1 MRKFKLIKTY
11 PGCFLEIDDIV
22 EWKKAMYSSEISQYH
37 CYAKNTG
44 VSGVDVSLYPEFW
57 KEVIEK
63 NYKIIIL
70 KQHDGRLS
78 IMTGHGEEYITALL
92 NTHGVTI
99 YSVERLSDGKVFT
112 IGDKVQDSLTDE
124 LTNYAIQ
131 EITYFYP
138 GEKIICQ
145 AKSGTT
151 MPLNT
156 IRHTSFLFKT
166 EDGVNIS
173 EGDDYWVYDY
183 GVLKNTNSE
192 IHKVNRASQTHTGNG
207 VNRKYFST
215 KEKAEEYIIM
225 NKPCLSINDITYG
238 LNKSY
243 VNNEMMEELIEK
255 AKQKL

>member
-1 MRKFKLIKTY
+1 MKKFKLIKKL
-11 PGCFLEIDDIV
+11 PFENSPEIG
-22 EWKKAMYSSEISQYH
+22 YISKPTMQKD
-37 CYAKNTG
+37 YAHYWNHNWFQPKG
-44 VSGVDVSLYPEFW
+44 YPEYW
-57 KEVIEK
+57 EEVVEK

-78 IMTGHGEEYITALL
+78 NMTGHGEEYITALL

-183 GVLKNTNSE
+183 GALKNTNSE

-207 VNRKYFST
+207 VDRKYFST
-215 KEKAEEYIIM
+215 KEKAEEYVLL
-225 NKPCLSINDITYG
+225 NKPCLSINDVRNCINQTEIDIDNEHE
-238 LNKSY
+238 LNY
-243 VNNEMMEELIEK
+243 QLNELV
-255 AKQKL
+255 KQKL